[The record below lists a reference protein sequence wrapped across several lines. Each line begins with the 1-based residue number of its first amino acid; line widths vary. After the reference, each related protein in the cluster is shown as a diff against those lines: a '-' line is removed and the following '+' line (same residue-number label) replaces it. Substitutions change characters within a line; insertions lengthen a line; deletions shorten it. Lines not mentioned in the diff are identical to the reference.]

1 MEALFRRKG
10 SENDDNNVIY
20 WDYDPIKDK
29 FQRNPTVLDVS
40 SIARSVNNELNLVSI
55 RALPGAIMLAG
66 RDGAYFLK
74 YSAEEDTYTLKDVPG
89 IEESM
94 SDPNNEYSDFW
105 CFNSGN
111 NDGTMVFAILRKPNG
126 NRNSAIEFRTFD
138 PSLPNDE
145 QISDLLMEVA
155 LPPKAQ
161 RITAL
166 RVDDSYDDD
175 GMLDVKQLIL

>member
-1 MEALFRRKG
+1 
-10 SENDDNNVIY
+10 
-20 WDYDPIKDK
+20 
-29 FQRNPTVLDVS
+29 
-40 SIARSVNNELNLVSI
+40 
-55 RALPGAIMLAG
+55 
-66 RDGAYFLK
+66 
-74 YSAEEDTYTLKDVPG
+74 
-89 IEESM
+89 M

-126 NRNSAIEFRTFD
+126 NRNHHSAIEFRTFD

-166 RVDDSYDDD
+166 RVDHSYDDD
-175 GMLDVKQLIL
+175 GMLDVKQLIVAHKQDATILNVVFNLKIKLLYEKGQAS

>member
-1 MEALFRRKG
+1 MLLKIKPIAMEALFRRKG

-74 YSAEEDTYTLKDVPG
+74 YSAEEEPTHSRMYLVSK
-89 IEESM
+89 
-94 SDPNNEYSDFW
+94 N
-105 CFNSGN
+105 
-111 NDGTMVFAILRKPNG
+111 
-126 NRNSAIEFRTFD
+126 
-138 PSLPNDE
+138 
-145 QISDLLMEVA
+145 Q
-155 LPPKAQ
+155 
-161 RITAL
+161 
-166 RVDDSYDDD
+166 
-175 GMLDVKQLIL
+175 

>member
-1 MEALFRRKG
+1 MLLKIKPIAMEALFRRKG

-40 SIARSVNNELNLVSI
+40 SIARSVNNQLNLVSI

-89 IEESM
+89 IKESM

-126 NRNSAIEFRTFD
+126 NIGTVQLSFERLIPAYLTTSR
-138 PSLPNDE
+138 SL
-145 QISDLLMEVA
+145 
-155 LPPKAQ
+155 
-161 RITAL
+161 T
-166 RVDDSYDDD
+166 Y
-175 GMLDVKQLIL
+175 